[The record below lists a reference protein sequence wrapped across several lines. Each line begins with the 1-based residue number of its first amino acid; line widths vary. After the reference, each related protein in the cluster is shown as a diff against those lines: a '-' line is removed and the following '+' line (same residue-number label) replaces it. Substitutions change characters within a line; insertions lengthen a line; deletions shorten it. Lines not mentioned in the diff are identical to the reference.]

1 MTAPLD
7 EGLPRPQ
14 IDTRLAAE
22 LAGDLFGI
30 SGRVQELGSQQDR
43 NFLIQAAEG
52 RRYLLKISNPAST
65 RAEVEAQ
72 NAVMAAVRHAG
83 QEEALPGLRAPRVL
97 PSPAGREIE
106 PVTLGGRE
114 HLVRLLDFLDGEPL
128 IGFPYAGP
136 GTLAGLGALAGRLS
150 LALDGLE
157 HPGLERRLQWD
168 LRRAPE
174 VIDSLARFVRDEDR
188 RERVLRAARNAAR
201 RLEGLTAELPQQAVH
216 GDLTDDNVV
225 AVRRESGEPE
235 LAGII
240 DFGDAMRSWRIA
252 ELVMVCTTALHR
264 EPERPLAVLPAVT
277 GFHRHRAL
285 LEAEAE
291 ALWPLLVLRGAVL
304 VVSGEQQLAVD
315 PGNDYA
321 AEAIEREWDV
331 FTSAE
336 SLDAAVAGSAL
347 RTALGLGRTPV
358 QTVLAGSTPDA
369 VPGASD
375 GTSLLPEDVT
385 GRVVDLSWESR
396 QLRDGEWLEP
406 GSCGTDPEPT
416 AVERRRIDEVLGAGE
431 VAVLRYGEPRLT
443 RTGVPGTG
451 APENTALFAELHSAA
466 ALQVRAPFAGTLH
479 ATARGMMLRAD
490 DDSAAL
496 LMQGFIRGDEQ
507 PAQPVRVQAGEP
519 VGTSGALRLWHLTA
533 TALAGAEP
541 DGSGLPEPRAFVRA
555 AELDGWEPVF
565 ADPAPFIGAHVLPAP
580 RRARRVDPAADLT
593 RREAAFDALQ
603 GHYYQAPPQIE
614 RGWREF
620 LIDTDGRHYLDMV
633 NNVAAVG
640 HGHPRLADA
649 AADQWRMLNTNS
661 RFHYRVVAEFSER
674 LLSLMPPGFDTVLL
688 VNSGTE
694 AVDLALRLGQAFT
707 GRPDVMCVHESYH
720 GWSIGADAVSTSLSD
735 NPLADET
742 RPDWVHP
749 VSPPN
754 AYRGR
759 YRGAGAGQR
768 YAAEAEAELTRLAA
782 AGRPVGTY
790 IAEPRNGNAGAIPT
804 PPGYLEQIYAAVRAQ
819 GGIVIADEV
828 QVGCGRLGEV
838 FWGFQEHGVVPDIVT
853 VAKALGNGH
862 PLGAVIT
869 RKEIAQAL
877 TRQGAFFS
885 SAAGSPVSCRIGL
898 EVLDI
903 IEEEG
908 LQANAAAVGE
918 RLRAGVHALA
928 GRHRLIG
935 AVHGRG
941 LYQGIELVRDRETL
955 EPAIAETRALCA
967 RMLELGVV
975 VQPTGDRQNVLKV
988 KPPMCLSPASADHF
1002 IAALDRVLTELG
1014 G

>member
-7 EGLPRPQ
+7 EGLPRPE
-14 IDTRLAAE
+14 IDARLATE
-22 LAGDLFGI
+22 LAGDRFGV
-30 SGRVQELGSQQDR
+30 SGQVQELGSQQDR
-43 NFLIQAAEG
+43 NFLIQTGEG
-52 RRYLLKISNPAST
+52 RRHLLKISNPAST

-83 QEEALPGLRAPRVL
+83 QEAALPGLRAPRVL
-97 PSPAGREIE
+97 PSLAGREIE
-106 PVTLGGRE
+106 AVALGGRE

-136 GTLAGLGALAGRLS
+136 GTLAGLGALAGRVS
-150 LALDGLE
+150 VALDGLE

-174 VIDSLARFVRDEDR
+174 VIESLARFVRDAGR
-188 RERVLRAARNAAR
+188 RELVLHAARNAAR
-201 RLEGLTAELPQQAVH
+201 RLAGLTAELPQQAVH

-240 DFGDAMRSWRIA
+240 DFGDAMRSWRIT

-264 EPERPLAVLPAVT
+264 EPDRPLAVLPAVT
-277 GFHRHRAL
+277 GFHRQRAL
-285 LEAEAE
+285 LEAEVE

-331 FTSAE
+331 FAAAE
-336 SLDAAVAGSAL
+336 SLHPAVAGAAL
-347 RTALGLGRTPV
+347 RTALGLGHAPV
-358 QTVLAGSTPDA
+358 QA
-369 VPGASD
+369 VPAAAPGALD
-375 GTSLLPEDVT
+375 GPSLLPEGAT
-385 GRVVDLSWESR
+385 GRIVDLSWESR

-406 GSCGTDPEPT
+406 GFSGADPEPT
-416 AVERRRIDEVLGAGE
+416 AVERRHIDAVLGSGE

-443 RTGVPGTG
+443 RAGGPGTA

-466 ALQVRAPFAGTLH
+466 ALEVRAPFAGTLH
-479 ATARGMMLRAD
+479 ATGHGMLLRAN

-496 LMQGFIRGDEQ
+496 LMQGLIPGGEQ
-507 PAQPVRVQAGEP
+507 PQPVRVQAGQLI
-519 VGTSGALRLWHLTA
+519 GTTGALRLWHLAA
-533 TALAGAEP
+533 TALAGAGP
-541 DGSGLPEPRAFVRA
+541 DGSGLPAPRAFVRA
-555 AELDGWEPVF
+555 AELDGWATVF
-565 ADPAPFIGAHVLPAP
+565 ADPAPFIGAHVLPAA
-580 RRARRVDPAADLT
+580 RRARRIDPAEDLA

-749 VSPPN
+749 VPAPN

-759 YRGAGAGQR
+759 YRGPDAGQR
-768 YAAEAEAELTRLAA
+768 YAAEAEAELARLTA
-782 AGRPVGTY
+782 AGRAVGTY

-804 PPGYLEQIYAAVRAQ
+804 PPGYLERIYAAVRAQ

-828 QVGCGRLGEV
+828 QVGCGRLGEM
-838 FWGFQEHGVVPDIVT
+838 FWGFQEHGVVPDVVT

-885 SAAGSPVSCRIGL
+885 SAAGSPVSCRIGI

-903 IEEEG
+903 IEQEG
-908 LQANAAAVGE
+908 LQANAAAIGE
-918 RLRAGVHALA
+918 RLRAGAEALA

-955 EPAIAETRALCA
+955 EPAVEETRALCA
-967 RMLELGVV
+967 RMLELGVI

-1002 IAALDRVLTELG
+1002 IEALDRVLTELG